1 MDVETMFTLFQWAF
15 LDGKIAGFLGGWDS
29 AQWVIYYTAGGDRA
43 IFAKNHHPNFS
54 KSFLGV
60 KLHYI

>member
-1 MDVETMFTLFQWAF
+1 MSESISLNSSAKMVKKVRT
-15 LDGKIAGFLGGWDS
+15 

-43 IFAKNHHPNFS
+43 IFAKNHHPNFA